1 MHSAI
6 HNYTATQRHADA
18 VREARRAAPRPTRTP
33 AEPSRQVGLVTIFA
47 RSLLRT
53 HTLRAAIGRR

>member
-6 HNYTATQRHADA
+6 HHYTATQRHADA
-18 VREARRAAPRPTRTP
+18 VREARRDPRPRP
-33 AEPSRQVGLVTIFA
+33 MLAEPARQAGLVTVFA

-53 HTLRAAIGRR
+53 HTLRAEIARR